1 MLKRNVQKVLSLVLA
16 LCLMMTLSAGAL
28 AQSASSTA
36 DFEALIPLMDLV
48 CAASQYSPDAP
59 ESVPGAEG
67 TLTASFVETF
77 FKVGQVYGSETGVSA
92 DMIEDVNA
100 QADLLGK
107 IFAAQLPQLS
117 PVVVTDDVNGFIGF
131 QPVSVKN
138 GADGSSIQIIGE
150 IYLADKPM
158 REMTEADYP
167 NVDLLDRAVFT
178 FQNDETAMNGFRLTG
193 FSVGTDLA
201 LEDIM
206 QVYDEEICVEYES
219 KLGFMLSYPAVFS
232 DDILVENDDGV
243 SAELEDGSA
252 SFFAKRVENA
262 NSANLTDYVSI
273 IANGIT
279 GSVSSVDEELQCG
292 TVTYT
297 TDEGYTVF
305 DVYVL
310 TDKYIYQ
317 AELRYLTSLTSQYII
332 FNSYLKNSFSVLEL
346 SQG

>member
-1 MLKRNVQKVLSLVLA
+1 MMKRNVQKVLSVVLS
-16 LCLMMTLSAGAL
+16 LCLMMALSTGAL
-28 AQSASSTA
+28 AQGAASTA
-36 DFEALIPLMDLV
+36 DFEALVPLMDLV
-48 CAASQYSPDAP
+48 CSASQYSPNAP

-67 TLTASFVETF
+67 MLSASFVETF
-77 FKVGQVYGSETGVSA
+77 FKVGQLFGQDAGVTA
-92 DMIEDVNA
+92 DMVEDVNA
-100 QADLLGK
+100 QAELLGK
-107 IFAAQLPQLS
+107 IFAAQVPELA

-131 QPVSVKN
+131 HPVSVKN

-167 NVDLLDRAVFT
+167 NIDLIDRAVFT
-178 FQNDETAMNGFRLTG
+178 FQSDDTAMNGFRLTG

-201 LEDIM
+201 LEEVM

-219 KLGFMLSYPAVFS
+219 KLGFMLSYPAVFT
-232 DDILVENDDGV
+232 DEILVESDDGV

-262 NSANLTDYVSI
+262 NGASLTDYVSI

-332 FNSYLKNSFSVLEL
+332 YNSYLKNSFSVLEL

>member
-1 MLKRNVQKVLSLVLA
+1 MMKRNVQKVLSLVLA
-16 LCLMMTLSAGAL
+16 LVLMFALSTGAF
-28 AQSASSTA
+28 AESTASTA
-36 DFEALIPLMDLV
+36 DFEVLVPLMDLV
-48 CAASQYSPDAP
+48 CAASQYSPNAP
-59 ESVPGAEG
+59 ESVPGADG
-67 TLTASFVETF
+67 TLSASFVEAF
-77 FKVGQVYGSETGVSA
+77 FKVGQLFGEEVGVTA
-92 DMIEDVNA
+92 DMADDINA
-100 QADLLGK
+100 QKELLGK
-107 IFAAQLPQLS
+107 IFAAQLPEFS

-131 QPVSVKN
+131 HPVSVKN

-158 REMTEADYP
+158 RKMSEADYP
-167 NVDLLDRAVFT
+167 NMDLIDRAVFT
-178 FQNDETAMNGFRLTG
+178 FQNDASAMNGFRLTG

-201 LEDIM
+201 LEEIM

-219 KLGFMLSYPAVFS
+219 QLGFRLSYPAIFT
-232 DDILVENDDGV
+232 DDILVEDSDGV
-243 SAELEDGSA
+243 SAALPDGSA

-262 NSANLTDYVSI
+262 NGDSLTDYVSI

-279 GSVSSVDEELQCG
+279 GSISSVDEELQCG

-305 DVYVL
+305 DVYIL

-317 AELRYLTSLTSQYII
+317 AELRYLTALTSDYII